1 MNHPS
6 VRPFTQPLQPLANRQ
21 VHRVPRRLKAGGYAL
36 LAVVL
41 FSLTVPLTKV
51 ALSHFNPDFIAASR
65 AFFAGC
71 AALMVI
77 RLKRWRLP
85 TRNEAFW
92 LAAAG
97 SGVAIGF
104 PQLLNWGLTTLSA
117 AEMAV
122 VLAGLPLSTALFA
135 TLLLK
140 EKHAKSFWFFSLL
153 GASILL
159 GYFYEGLTQAQ
170 WRAST
175 LAVLLAAVLF
185 AGLGYS
191 AGSKAA
197 KTLGG
202 WQTICW
208 ALVLYLPISV
218 GLFSYSLALELN
230 DTQKWS
236 NILAAE
242 HLPGL
247 GVALLALAYL
257 IFISQWWGFKFWYQA
272 MADYG
277 AGKIAQI
284 QLMQPFFTFAF
295 AALLLGE
302 GLTLKHLLFAVL
314 IGASVL
320 ATLKVKAV
328 GAKE

>member
-1 MNHPS
+1 MNHLS
-6 VRPFTQPLQPLANRQ
+6 VRSPGQPLPSCVNPQSTK
-21 VHRVPRRLKAGGYAL
+21 VPGMVKAAGYAL

-51 ALSHFNPDFIAASR
+51 ALRYFNPDFIAASR

-71 AALMVI
+71 AALLVI
-77 RLKRWRLP
+77 RHKGWRLP
-85 TRNEAFW
+85 SGNEFFW

-135 TLLLK
+135 TFLMK
-140 EKHAKSFWFFSLL
+140 EKHSKWFWVFSLL
-153 GASILL
+153 GAVFLL

-170 WRAST
+170 WRATT
-175 LAVLLAAVLF
+175 LAVLLATVLF

-208 ALVLYLPISV
+208 ALVMYLPISA
-218 GLFSYSLALELN
+218 GLFCYSLTQELK
-230 DTQKWS
+230 DIQKWS

-242 HLPGL
+242 HLPHFGM
-247 GVALLALAYL
+247 ALIALVYL

-295 AALLLGE
+295 SALILGE
-302 GLTLKHLLFAVL
+302 VLTLKHLLFAVL

-328 GAKE
+328 GE